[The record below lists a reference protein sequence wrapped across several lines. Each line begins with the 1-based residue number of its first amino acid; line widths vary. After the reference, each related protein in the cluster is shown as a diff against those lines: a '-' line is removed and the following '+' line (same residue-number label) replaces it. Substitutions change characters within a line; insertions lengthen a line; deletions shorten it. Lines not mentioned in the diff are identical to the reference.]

1 MYIMTSTL
9 KYSLQQINDISSN
22 NFTFEIPEDSYNMI
36 NYLCTNVGSSILT
49 TNVYQNTIETATINN
64 KNGDTSFKQNKK
76 RKGNKAMEISSEEW
90 ESIRTFQATKI
101 EQKTGMDGDI
111 DQIRLFLNKLTDKT
125 FSDIKE
131 KINDKLNKI
140 ESETNDVD
148 DLKKVGNILY
158 ELCSTNKF
166 YSKIFAVLFV
176 ELATNYSW
184 LNDVFNE
191 NYKNIMEQ
199 YNNIQYIESD
209 ANYDGFCEMN
219 KVNEKRKAVTTFLV
233 NLAVNNFITYSEIVK
248 ILKDLLTIIVK
259 MIKQPD
265 KKNEVDELTENVAIL
280 FNKGLI
286 DTVVDDT
293 DDEEEYYVGEQSI
306 IDTVNGLAKLKAK
319 DYPSLSNKAI
329 FRYMDLV
336 EM

>member
-1 MYIMTSTL
+1 
-9 KYSLQQINDISSN
+9 
-22 NFTFEIPEDSYNMI
+22 
-36 NYLCTNVGSSILT
+36 
-49 TNVYQNTIETATINN
+49 
-64 KNGDTSFKQNKK
+64 
-76 RKGNKAMEISSEEW
+76 
-90 ESIRTFQATKI
+90 
-101 EQKTGMDGDI
+101 
-111 DQIRLFLNKLTDKT
+111 
-125 FSDIKE
+125 
-131 KINDKLNKI
+131 
-140 ESETNDVD
+140 
-148 DLKKVGNILY
+148 
-158 ELCSTNKF
+158 
-166 YSKIFAVLFV
+166 
-176 ELATNYSW
+176 
-184 LNDVFNE
+184 
-191 NYKNIMEQ
+191 MEQ